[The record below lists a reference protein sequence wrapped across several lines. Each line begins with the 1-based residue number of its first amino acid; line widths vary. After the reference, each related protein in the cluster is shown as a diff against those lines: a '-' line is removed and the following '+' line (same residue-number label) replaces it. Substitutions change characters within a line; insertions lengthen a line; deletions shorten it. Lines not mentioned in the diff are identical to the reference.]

1 MPVPALPVRKTCRE
15 VEFTKRAA
23 SAAISVI
30 SCAAAETRV
39 GSGSIVGS
47 LGRKIASGEGMAFIP
62 LNAEGMEVCKGL
74 GNALVIARNMG

>member
-1 MPVPALPVRKTCRE
+1 MPALPVRNTCRE

-39 GSGSIVGS
+39 GSGSIVGW
-47 LGRKIASGEGMAFIP
+47 LGRKIASADGIALIP
-62 LNAEGMEVCKGL
+62 CNDGGVVTCEAGI
-74 GNALVIARNMG
+74 ALVNSRSIS